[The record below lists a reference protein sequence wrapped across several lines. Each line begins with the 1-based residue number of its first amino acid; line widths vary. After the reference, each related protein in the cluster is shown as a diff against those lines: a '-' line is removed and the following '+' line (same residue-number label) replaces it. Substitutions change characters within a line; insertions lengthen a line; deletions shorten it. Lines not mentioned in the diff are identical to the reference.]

1 MSIQICSACGANVS
15 SYDGVSVGYKE
26 GTKFMCSKCYNES
39 IAEYL
44 GLDYEHVSF
53 DQLTLQDLD
62 GVPHTFQFHPHIFSD
77 QLSLEA
83 LETGP
88 DEGYEFSVIAEAEQD
103 LFVTFQTLFERIR
116 RELGRRH
123 IEPEGSGYR
132 ITQEDVV
139 RGQITDDPDSVEQM
153 PLLIIDGKPF
163 TWKELGRMV
172 APFAGFS
179 FKLEI
184 FDRSEER

>member
-15 SYDGVSVGYKE
+15 SYDGVTVGYKE
-26 GTKFMCSKCYNES
+26 GTKSMCSKCYNES

-53 DQLTLQDLD
+53 DPLTLQDLD
-62 GVPHTFQFHPHIFSD
+62 GVPHTFQFHTHIFSD

-88 DEGYEFSVIAEAEQD
+88 AEGYEFSVIAEAEQD

-123 IEPEGSGYR
+123 IEAEGSGYR

-153 PLLIIDGKPF
+153 PLLIIDGKSI
-163 TWKELGRMV
+163 TWEELGRML
-172 APFAGFS
+172 APNAGFR

>member
-39 IAEYL
+39 TAEYL

-53 DQLTLQDLD
+53 DPLTLQDLD
-62 GVPHTFQFHPHIFSD
+62 GVPHTFEFHPQLFGD
-77 QLSLEA
+77 QLSLQA
-83 LETGP
+83 LEVGP
-88 DEGYEFSVIAEAEQD
+88 DEGYEFSVIADAEQD
-103 LFVTFQTLFERIR
+103 LFLTFQTLFERIR

-123 IEPEGSGYR
+123 IEPEGSGYQ
-132 ITQEDVV
+132 ITEGDVV
-139 RGQITDDPDSVEQM
+139 RGQITDDPDSFEQM
-153 PLLIIDGKPF
+153 PLLIIDGKPI
-163 TWKELGRMV
+163 TWEALGRMI
-172 APFAGFS
+172 APNTGFR
-179 FKLEI
+179 FKLDI